1 MGNATCGTTKLASN
15 SSALFSLKVLSNC
28 SEIIKEGC
36 SDLTVNETVTGFC
49 TTVLTAFKDDSKTC
63 VTKSGD
69 EACSCW
75 SKLTDYRAN
84 ITSCKVLDYSKEIK
98 SFLSTCKTAFSK
110 CKKAQDAAVE
120 YVSTCTQDSDIILAN
135 LKTLGDNEEATN
147 QVLTKITDA
156 ISDTN
161 STRKRRGTETI
172 TGTVFITRVTSIITV
187 ASSNLYSS
195 SISTLSTSITQTV
208 VSSLTSTQIT
218 SLTSIKTSVTTLLS
232 SFSSSKS
239 ALQSQYKTLT
249 GSVASTEEIR
259 VGSSSSG
266 SSSVLKNLKII
277 TLAKAAVTSVE
288 TKITAALAG
297 TASSSPANK
306 VTETYFKTVAKNFV
320 SLVKTDYFSTSIR
333 EQSLEITSATVTITS
348 TSIKTSLT
356 SIQTSITTLLTA
368 MTEKLTILQK
378 QVKTLTKTTADTF
391 QIYSGSL
398 IGTKASVT
406 EMNLIKMKVLTENKQ
421 ACTKAKEAMEA
432 ATAGSEFK
440 TSCTSF
446 VETVTSSSISIKIVK
461 MSLSITT
468 VKVTLTTTEITE
480 ITTLTTSLETLI
492 AIIEKDLVLI
502 QDALKT
508 STGAEAT
515 SEQIVSG
522 KAKGTKDDAVQE
534 KIEQLKIVM
543 KNKKACEMAEKKMT
557 EAIGGT
563 ASTGTETTST
573 AFVTLVKTFITLVTT
588 DLLDI
593 TIVTQSTSITIS
605 KVTLTTAD
613 ITTITTQK
621 TSLTTMISQMSA
633 MEALLQASIKE
644 LVKTTANSAQI
655 TSGLIVGN
663 SEIAKMETLIELK
676 LLTLSSKAVTAV
688 TSHITKA
695 TSATATSGTEL
706 TGAAYITL
714 IQKFL
719 SVTETN
725 FISEK
730 ITSMSLIISFT
741 KVTLTTT
748 QITTVT
754 TTKTSI
760 ESLSAKISA
769 QIALVQATFK
779 ELSGSDAT
787 DAEIKMAGSEIAEPK
802 GLNTGAPEITATD
815 SALLAM
821 KSLTEN
827 KGSCTKVK
835 TFLTTAIAGT
845 STSTSGESIDGITLI
860 KRVSIF
866 LAELTMSL
874 ESESITSLSLSITG
888 VSVTLSSS
896 EITEITTLKT
906 SVETMIEKITVSISS
921 LQFQLFSETGSTAT
935 SIQITAGSSEATKAS
950 AADAILADLS
960 VATLN
965 KGCMEAVAADLDKA
979 LGGTATTGT
988 NELTGD
994 AYETAVAAYL
1004 LLVEKNFL
1012 DEIILT
1018 QSYSLTSVKVTLTET
1033 QITKLKIVK
1042 TSLTCGDENN
1052 NNDHSN
1058 PSNIQRDNWCR
1069 CHYNSNFFRIFNSD
1083 RSKGSFVNIY
1093 ESFEIIDCKQRCR

>member
-1 MGNATCGTTKLASN
+1 MG
-15 SSALFSLKVLSNC
+15 
-28 SEIIKEGC
+28 
-36 SDLTVNETVTGFC
+36 
-49 TTVLTAFKDDSKTC
+49 
-63 VTKSGD
+63 
-69 EACSCW
+69 
-75 SKLTDYRAN
+75 
-84 ITSCKVLDYSKEIK
+84 
-98 SFLSTCKTAFSK
+98 
-110 CKKAQDAAVE
+110 
-120 YVSTCTQDSDIILAN
+120 
-135 LKTLGDNEEATN
+135 
-147 QVLTKITDA
+147 
-156 ISDTN
+156 
-161 STRKRRGTETI
+161 
-172 TGTVFITRVTSIITV
+172 
-187 ASSNLYSS
+187 
-195 SISTLSTSITQTV
+195 
-208 VSSLTSTQIT
+208 
-218 SLTSIKTSVTTLLS
+218 
-232 SFSSSKS
+232 
-239 ALQSQYKTLT
+239 SQYKTLT
-249 GSVASTEEIR
+249 GSTASTEEIR

-297 TASSSPANK
+297 TASSSTANK

-348 TSIKTSLT
+348 TTIKTSLT
-356 SIQTSITTLLTA
+356 G
-368 MTEKLTILQK
+368 
-378 QVKTLTKTTADTF
+378 TTADTF

-432 ATAGSEFK
+432 ATTGTATTGSVETTGPEFK

-446 VETVTSSSISIKIVK
+446 VETVTSSSISTKIVK

-468 VKVTLTTTEITE
+468 AKVTLTTIEITE

-563 ASTGTETTST
+563 ATTGTETTST

-621 TSLTTMISQMSA
+621 TSLTSMISQMSA

-676 LLTLSSKAVTAV
+676 LLTLTSKAVTAV

-695 TSATATSGTEL
+695 TSATATTGTEM

-730 ITSMSLIISFT
+730 ITSMALIISFT

-748 QITTVT
+748 QISTVT
-754 TTKTSI
+754 TSKTSI

-787 DAEIKMAGSEIAEPK
+787 DEEIKMAGSEIAEPK

-845 STSTSGESIDGITLI
+845 STSTSGESIDG
-860 KRVSIF
+860 
-866 LAELTMSL
+866 
-874 ESESITSLSLSITG
+874 
-888 VSVTLSSS
+888 
-896 EITEITTLKT
+896 
-906 SVETMIEKITVSISS
+906 
-921 LQFQLFSETGSTAT
+921 
-935 SIQITAGSSEATKAS
+935 
-950 AADAILADLS
+950 
-960 VATLN
+960 
-965 KGCMEAVAADLDKA
+965 
-979 LGGTATTGT
+979 
-988 NELTGD
+988 
-994 AYETAVAAYL
+994 
-1004 LLVEKNFL
+1004 
-1012 DEIILT
+1012 
-1018 QSYSLTSVKVTLTET
+1018 
-1033 QITKLKIVK
+1033 
-1042 TSLTCGDENN
+1042 
-1052 NNDHSN
+1052 
-1058 PSNIQRDNWCR
+1058 
-1069 CHYNSNFFRIFNSD
+1069 
-1083 RSKGSFVNIY
+1083 
-1093 ESFEIIDCKQRCR
+1093 

>member
-1 MGNATCGTTKLASN
+1 MGNQKRKQKRRKISRTKKEKKSNKKPKSTRKAKGNGRQNSSSDTGCPDMQCIINAAQSFKVEKDTVKSFFKQTARIEAQLKTLGNKLKKKGNFEADGKLLKKALGDSIENATCGTTKLASN

-120 YVSTCTQDSDIILAN
+120 YVSTCTQDSDTILAN

-187 ASSNLYSS
+187 ASSNLYLS

-297 TASSSPANK
+297 TASSSTANK

-378 QVKTLTKTTADTF
+378 QVKTLTGTTADTF

-421 ACTKAKEAMEA
+421 ACTQAKEAMAA
-432 ATAGSEFK
+432 ATAGTATTGSVETTGSEFK
-440 TSCTSF
+440 TSCTTF
-446 VETVTSSSISIKIVK
+446 VETVTTSSISIKIVK

-468 VKVTLTTTEITE
+468 AKVTLTTTEITE

-492 AIIEKDLVLI
+492 AIIEKDLQGQKPHQSKLFLEK
-502 QDALKT
+502 QK
-508 STGAEAT
+508 
-515 SEQIVSG
+515 EQ
-522 KAKGTKDDAVQE
+522 KMM
-534 KIEQLKIVM
+534 LF
-543 KNKKACEMAEKKMT
+543 KKK
-557 EAIGGT
+557 
-563 ASTGTETTST
+563 
-573 AFVTLVKTFITLVTT
+573 
-588 DLLDI
+588 
-593 TIVTQSTSITIS
+593 
-605 KVTLTTAD
+605 
-613 ITTITTQK
+613 
-621 TSLTTMISQMSA
+621 
-633 MEALLQASIKE
+633 
-644 LVKTTANSAQI
+644 
-655 TSGLIVGN
+655 
-663 SEIAKMETLIELK
+663 
-676 LLTLSSKAVTAV
+676 
-688 TSHITKA
+688 
-695 TSATATSGTEL
+695 
-706 TGAAYITL
+706 
-714 IQKFL
+714 
-719 SVTETN
+719 
-725 FISEK
+725 
-730 ITSMSLIISFT
+730 
-741 KVTLTTT
+741 
-748 QITTVT
+748 
-754 TTKTSI
+754 
-760 ESLSAKISA
+760 
-769 QIALVQATFK
+769 
-779 ELSGSDAT
+779 
-787 DAEIKMAGSEIAEPK
+787 
-802 GLNTGAPEITATD
+802 
-815 SALLAM
+815 
-821 KSLTEN
+821 
-827 KGSCTKVK
+827 
-835 TFLTTAIAGT
+835 
-845 STSTSGESIDGITLI
+845 
-860 KRVSIF
+860 
-866 LAELTMSL
+866 
-874 ESESITSLSLSITG
+874 
-888 VSVTLSSS
+888 
-896 EITEITTLKT
+896 
-906 SVETMIEKITVSISS
+906 
-921 LQFQLFSETGSTAT
+921 
-935 SIQITAGSSEATKAS
+935 
-950 AADAILADLS
+950 
-960 VATLN
+960 
-965 KGCMEAVAADLDKA
+965 
-979 LGGTATTGT
+979 
-988 NELTGD
+988 
-994 AYETAVAAYL
+994 
-1004 LLVEKNFL
+1004 
-1012 DEIILT
+1012 
-1018 QSYSLTSVKVTLTET
+1018 
-1033 QITKLKIVK
+1033 
-1042 TSLTCGDENN
+1042 
-1052 NNDHSN
+1052 
-1058 PSNIQRDNWCR
+1058 
-1069 CHYNSNFFRIFNSD
+1069 
-1083 RSKGSFVNIY
+1083 
-1093 ESFEIIDCKQRCR
+1093 